1 VHVDVTASRR
11 ARTGVYWVFGVNGC
25 VLATWASRLPAIRDD
40 LDLSPSG
47 IGFVLL
53 AVSVGAL
60 AGLPL
65 SGPVVHRLGPAV
77 TVTVAAVVCTV
88 GVAGVGLAGTVLA
101 LVPMLFLVG
110 LGNGM
115 WDVAMN
121 VEGAEVEQRLEIE
134 IMPRFHAAFSLGTV
148 TGAALGAVMAGYD
161 VRVDVHL
168 PLVAVAVL
176 GGALACTRTFL
187 PGDHVRRGRE
197 AAAPVDEPHAS
208 GATVEPVVGGPA
220 VGPVAPARP
229 ARAGGAGR
237 GSGTLAAWREPRTL
251 LLGLLVL
258 GMGLSEGAA
267 NDWIAIGMVD
277 GYDVDDG
284 VGAAGYGCFVA
295 AMTLA
300 RFTGP
305 WFLRRIGRVAAL
317 RSGALAVLVGVS
329 VFIAGSTLVGS
340 APLAVA
346 VVVAV
351 LGVIAWGWGAA
362 LGFPVGMSAAA
373 DDPVRAAARV
383 SVVSTVGYTA
393 FLAGPPLLGLLG
405 DRVGVVPSLAGVV
418 VAVVLSLVV
427 AGSARP
433 LTSGR

>member
-1 VHVDVTASRR
+1 VHVDVTTSRR

-40 LDLSPSG
+40 LGLSPSG

-148 TGAALGAVMAGYD
+148 TGAALGAIMAGYD
-161 VRVDVHL
+161 VPVDVHL

-197 AAAPVDEPHAS
+197 AAAPVDEPVAPD
-208 GATVEPVVGGPA
+208 ATVEPVVGGPA
-220 VGPVAPARP
+220 VGPVAP
-229 ARAGGAGR
+229 GR

-267 NDWIAIGMVD
+267 NDWIAVGMVD

-340 APLAVA
+340 APRMVAVA
-346 VVVAV
+346 VAV
-351 LGVIAWGWGAA
+351 LGVLAWGWGAA

-433 LTSGR
+433 LTPGR